1 MSVKFFSKLS
11 QNFIDLLKDD
21 KYCDITIEVGEGPN
35 SKKFRAHINIMC
47 YRSPYLQ
54 RTYEKNRGN
63 DLAQINLP
71 SIHPEIFHVILEY
84 IYGGVLS
91 LNERDTSDKLKIL
104 VAAEVLCLQELVD
117 YLQKYLIENKSE
129 WLEQNFGITYQASSK
144 SNNLLKLHQFCT
156 NLMANSPEK
165 IFESFDFTLLTEKT
179 LVQLIKRDGLQM
191 KEIEIWEYLLNWG
204 LAKNPTLIPDPE
216 TWTDNDFKT
225 MKNTLQ
231 NCLPSIRFFSMSSK
245 EFFSKVRPYKK
256 LFNNQLFEELIQSYM
271 DPDSK
276 PNENISPPRRNI
288 KIDGIIDSKIV
299 NLNIFSTI
307 SRLIDKVDI
316 NVKFAHF
323 RELYLPYK
331 FQLLLRGSRDGFTP
345 KKFHELC
352 DNKPSTI
359 TFIKIKGTDE
369 IIGGYNPT
377 IWSSSGGYGKT
388 KGSFIFSFK
397 IKNKFIEDIH
407 ISNVENV
414 NYALDYSPKCG
425 PKFGSDIFLH
435 ASDELKNYDNIYYRK
450 CFYENSIRDTEE
462 KFLIGDYEIFQINKV
477 TICPD

>member
-1 MSVKFFSKLS
+1 
-11 QNFIDLLKDD
+11 
-21 KYCDITIEVGEGPN
+21 
-35 SKKFRAHINIMC
+35 MC

-288 KIDGIIDSKIV
+288 KIDGIIDSKI
-299 NLNIFSTI
+299 
-307 SRLIDKVDI
+307 
-316 NVKFAHF
+316 
-323 RELYLPYK
+323 
-331 FQLLLRGSRDGFTP
+331 
-345 KKFHELC
+345 
-352 DNKPSTI
+352 
-359 TFIKIKGTDE
+359 
-369 IIGGYNPT
+369 
-377 IWSSSGGYGKT
+377 
-388 KGSFIFSFK
+388 
-397 IKNKFIEDIH
+397 NKFIEDIH

>member
-104 VAAEVLCLQELVD
+104 VAAE
-117 YLQKYLIENKSE
+117 
-129 WLEQNFGITYQASSK
+129 
-144 SNNLLKLHQFCT
+144 
-156 NLMANSPEK
+156 
-165 IFESFDFTLLTEKT
+165 
-179 LVQLIKRDGLQM
+179 
-191 KEIEIWEYLLNWG
+191 EIEIWEYLLNWG